1 MEKITVET
9 VAKELGVSAQSIR
22 ERMRSG
28 EIKLGYPYISKN
40 GVITYVM
47 TPKTVYEA
55 TGLKLNGYEPPIQA
69 NIDMDELADMV
80 ATKVLEKIRSRV

>member
-9 VAKELGVSAQSIR
+9 VAKELGVSVQSIR

-28 EIKLGYPYISKN
+28 EMKLGYSSVSEN
-40 GVITYVM
+40 GVVTYVM

-80 ATKVLEKIRSRV
+80 ATKVLEKIRSKV